1 MHQADSLDNCPLNVV
16 AHVYVLQGLHET
28 EVDVDRGLCRR
39 ELGTA
44 MLVALVLY
52 TINKS
57 KKEYYLIEHVG
68 GFVLVGDH
76 VETVRVLEHVELVD
90 DIVLLVAELAHIELG
105 HTRRVRLGVLLQLKQ
120 LVELLVPQ

>member
-1 MHQADSLDNCPLNVV
+1 
-16 AHVYVLQGLHET
+16 
-28 EVDVDRGLCRR
+28 
-39 ELGTA
+39 

-57 KKEYYLIEHVG
+57 KKEYYLIEHVS

-76 VETVRVLEHVELVD
+76 VETVRVLEHVELVND
-90 DIVLLVAELAHIELG
+90 VVLLVAELAHIKLG